1 MKKFFILSLALL
13 MGLAVTNALEAQVD
27 LSDVSD
33 TTVHSPSQDNT
44 TPAGSAPGQP
54 IRSIP
59 EPDYNDL
66 ADTVVV

>member
-1 MKKFFILSLALL
+1 MKNLFILSLVLVAAF
-13 MGLAVTNALEAQVD
+13 GFTGILEAQVD

-44 TPAGSAPGQP
+44 TPAGSAPGGP

>member
-1 MKKFFILSLALL
+1 MRNLLIFSLMLV
-13 MGLAVTNALEAQVD
+13 LAFSFTGVLEAQVD

-33 TTVHSPSQDNT
+33 TTVQSPSLANE
-44 TPAGSAPGQP
+44 TPAGSAPGGP

-66 ADTVVV
+66 SDTVVV